1 MHPRALDKRPGGLER
16 AWRLAVARL
25 LSRPGAAWHVERAGW
40 LDHLQ
45 VVGTWLD
52 QSQPV
57 QVDVDLEALSGGGVM
72 VSGTVRF
79 SWRAECRRCLSPAA
93 GTGTASVR
101 ELFVVDGDP
110 ETTYSMTPDVLD
122 LEPLARDA
130 VLLELP
136 LAPVCRPDCKGLC
149 PTCGQD
155 LNLSGCDCSEGE
167 RDPRW
172 RALDVLLRP
181 DGGVTGGGQQ
191 DT

>member
-1 MHPRALDKRPGGLER
+1 VRPGALEPKRRGLER
-16 AWRLAVARL
+16 AWRVSVARL
-25 LSRPGAAWHVERAGW
+25 LSKPGETWHIERSGW

-57 QVDVDLEALSGGGVM
+57 EVEAELEALSGGGVM

-93 GTGTASVR
+93 GDGAASVR
-101 ELFVVDGDP
+101 ELFVADGDP
-110 ETTYSMTPDVLD
+110 ETTYAMTPDLLD

-136 LAPVCRPDCKGLC
+136 LAPVCRPGCKGLC
-149 PTCGQD
+149 PTCGRD
-155 LNLSGCDCSEGE
+155 LNESGCDCPVGE

-172 RALDVLLRP
+172 QALDVLLGP
-181 DGGVTGGGQQ
+181 DAGSMEGSSPEA
-191 DT
+191 